1 MEWKPRSFLTA
12 RWRPAVLTAGD
23 IVLATY
29 AVVTMALLRAYD
41 YGTGTDITPTLT
53 IVEAAMPL
61 WLWSVLFAG
70 GGMAL
75 LIGARCRIHALVWT
89 GHAWLFVLYLA
100 MLTGIAWVVAFTPW
114 LDNIRSASVL
124 ILPVLMHFL
133 LALRTG
139 PSPLSVATSRP
150 VAMIATAGEDDGRA

>member
-1 MEWKPRSFLTA
+1 MGWLRKILTA

-41 YGTGTDITPTLT
+41 YGTGNDASPTLS

-61 WLWSVLFAG
+61 GVWSALFAIG
-70 GGMAL
+70 GLVL

-89 GHAWLFVLYLA
+89 GHAWLFILYLA
-100 MLTGIAWVVAFTPW
+100 LLTGIAWAAAAAPW
-114 LDNIRSASVL
+114 FDNIRSASVL

-139 PSPLSVATSRP
+139 PSPLVAAKSRT
-150 VAMIATAGEDDGRA
+150 VAVIATAGEDDGRA

>member
-1 MEWKPRSFLTA
+1 MEWLRKILTA

-41 YGTGTDITPTLT
+41 YGTGNDASPTLS

-61 WLWSVLFAG
+61 GVWSALFAIG
-70 GGMAL
+70 GLVL

-89 GHAWLFVLYLA
+89 GHAWLFILYLA
-100 MLTGIAWVVAFTPW
+100 LLTGIAWAVAAAPW
-114 LDNIRSASVL
+114 FDNIRSASVL

-139 PSPLSVATSRP
+139 PSPLVAAKSRP
-150 VAMIATAGEDDGRA
+150 VAVIATAGEDDGRA